1 MDSVDARVST
11 ESLSWVQLSAAPTE
25 ADSCPDKFPP
35 CQDLK
40 SPQEALCTLPQT
52 QLSATTVLI
61 RYPLAIAPI
70 NGDDNTKAFRLA
82 NGAGDEKDSTNRRHN
97 GPKDGNL
104 GIHRGVVVVTRG
116 SWVVTGRGPGN
127 LAGLPDDGGS

>member
-1 MDSVDARVST
+1 M
-11 ESLSWVQLSAAPTE
+11 
-25 ADSCPDKFPP
+25 
-35 CQDLK
+35 
-40 SPQEALCTLPQT
+40 CTLPQT

-70 NGDDNTKAFRLA
+70 NGDDYTKAFRLA
-82 NGAGDEKDSTNRRHN
+82 SRAGDEKDSTDRRHN
-97 GPKDGNL
+97 GLKDGNL
-104 GIHRGVVVVTRG
+104 GIHRGVVVVTRD

>member
-11 ESLSWVQLSAAPTE
+11 ESLSWIKLSAAPTE
-25 ADSCPDKFPP
+25 ADSCPDKSPP

-70 NGDDNTKAFRLA
+70 NGDNYKKAFRLA
-82 NGAGDEKDSTNRRHN
+82 SRAGDEKDSTDRRHN
-97 GPKDGNL
+97 GLKDGNL
-104 GIHRGVVVVTRG
+104 GIHRGVVAG
-116 SWVVTGRGPGN
+116 GDEGFMGRHGARAWQPGW
-127 LAGLPDDGGS
+127 PP